1 MESPAAQVHGAG
13 RRRDP
18 ATDVAIRDAVLDSIA
33 DGATLSGL
41 SLVTVAR
48 RAGVSRNSLYRRW
61 SSKDELYL
69 DVLDS
74 INLPLP
80 ATRAETTRDGIIAL
94 LRVLAERI
102 VDRRATAMVRALT
115 AEAGQFPD
123 LHRRYFEEV
132 VAPRRRALV
141 EVLNRGVDRGEIR
154 RDVDVEFVAEL
165 LVSPL
170 LARMSAG
177 DIADIDPR
185 AMSVRVVDL
194 VLTGAETRDDAPGDG
209 DARR

>member
-1 MESPAAQVHGAG
+1 MESPAAPVHGAG

-18 ATDVAIRDAVLDSIA
+18 AADVAIREAVLDSIA

-41 SLVTVAR
+41 SLVSVAR

-74 INLPLP
+74 INLPITVS
-80 ATRAETTRDGIIAL
+80 AADSTRDALIAL

-115 AEAGQFPD
+115 AESALFPD
-123 LHRRYFEEV
+123 LHRRYFDEV
-132 VAPRRRALV
+132 VAPRRRTMV
-141 EVLNRGVDRGEIR
+141 EVLNRGVRRGEIR
-154 RDVDVEFVAEL
+154 RDVDVEFVAEM

-177 DIADIDPR
+177 DINDIDPESTSAR
-185 AMSVRVVDL
+185 ITDL
-194 VLTGAETRDDAPGDG
+194 VLDG
-209 DARR
+209 VWRRRPSS